1 MTTVDSGLRSRLFE
15 MLIAE
20 KAQDVFSGMG
30 FEFSETLDRICE
42 LAVDLTGFDAAA
54 ICLFNDAEVKPIGG
68 YNFPRKNFPR
78 KNFPRFHADASVSA
92 APRPGAYGYIAD
104 LIANHGALGIVD
116 GTLENYRSAAFAL
129 ISVEEEHIGALL
141 LLSNRRNFPSTF
153 DVEAYAVDLAALA
166 KVVIVSKAKLKLIM
180 MDAFSLASK

>member
-1 MTTVDSGLRSRLFE
+1 
-15 MLIAE
+15 
-20 KAQDVFSGMG
+20 MG

-54 ICLFNDAEVKPIGG
+54 ICLFNDVEGKPIGG

-78 KNFPRFHADASVSA
+78 LLPDASVAA

-104 LIANHGALGIVD
+104 MTAKHGASGIVD
-116 GTLENYRSAAFAL
+116 GTLANYRSAAFAL

-141 LLSNRRNFPSTF
+141 LLSNRKNFPSTF

>member
-42 LAVDLTGFDAAA
+42 LAVDLTGFDASA

-78 KNFPRFHADASVSA
+78 LHADASDSA

-104 LIANHGALGIVD
+104 LTAKHGALGIVD
-116 GTLENYRSAAFAL
+116 GTLAKYRSAAFAL

-141 LLSNRRNFPSTF
+141 LLSNRKNFPSTF
-153 DVEAYAVDLAALA
+153 NVEAYAVDLAALA

>member
-78 KNFPRFHADASVSA
+78 FHSDASADAP
-92 APRPGAYGYIAD
+92 PRPGAYGYIAD
-104 LIANHGALGIVD
+104 LTAKHGAFGIVD
-116 GTLENYRSAAFAL
+116 GTLAKYRSAAFAL
-129 ISVEEEHIGALL
+129 ISVEEEHIGALV
-141 LLSNRRNFPSTF
+141 LLSNRKNFPSTF

>member
-15 MLIAE
+15 MLVAE

-78 KNFPRFHADASVSA
+78 FQADASVAA
-92 APRPGAYGYIAD
+92 APRPGAFGYIAD
-104 LIANHGALGIVD
+104 LTAKHGALGIVD
-116 GTLENYRSAAFAL
+116 GTLAKYRSAAFAL

-141 LLSNRRNFPSTF
+141 LLSNRKNFPSTF